1 MRKLTITI
9 EVENLNSLLRM
20 DTLGPDG
27 LAQSLAESG
36 QLLASKIVFSQGSRE
51 VNVVTGLPCFLENRE
66 WKRDNRKESEHD
78 KNK

>member
-27 LAQSLAESG
+27 LAQSLSESG
-36 QLLASKIVFSQGSRE
+36 QLLASKIVFSQGSKE
-51 VNVVTGLPCFLENRE
+51 INQMTGLPWFLENQE
-66 WKRDNRKESEHD
+66 WTQTKEEVDYD